1 MLQQLEKVNLMSQQL
16 WKNEVLKKDNWIA
29 WKSLILQNL
38 WANCLDG
45 FLLGKELEPS
55 KDMEPAEHDAWDMI
69 DQTVIQYIKSNIHC
83 DQLITIPQFL
93 EINNSVSIAQMSAET
108 WNVLCQISKSHTSQS
123 AYNLFQTLCK
133 MACTKKTSNN
143 ILSHL
148 VEMQNL
154 HMKSANLDYL
164 MVDNLFNSMYPNLG
178 TTILL
183 AYLVFRLAVEENK
196 SSFQL
201 FSYLTYSNPSTTGGK
216 LKEMKNKQMMLLIAQ
231 VMQEISENANATL
244 IIPATFVTL
253 LITAPIIA
261 NGWRMAVI
269 VLTANEVEPMQNEQ

>member
-1 MLQQLEKVNLMSQQL
+1 
-16 WKNEVLKKDNWIA
+16 
-29 WKSLILQNL
+29 
-38 WANCLDG
+38 
-45 FLLGKELEPS
+45 
-55 KDMEPAEHDAWDMI
+55 MEPAEHDAWDMI

-201 FSYLTYSNPSTTGGK
+201 FSYLTYSNLSTTGGK

-261 NGWRMAVI
+261 NG
-269 VLTANEVEPMQNEQ
+269 